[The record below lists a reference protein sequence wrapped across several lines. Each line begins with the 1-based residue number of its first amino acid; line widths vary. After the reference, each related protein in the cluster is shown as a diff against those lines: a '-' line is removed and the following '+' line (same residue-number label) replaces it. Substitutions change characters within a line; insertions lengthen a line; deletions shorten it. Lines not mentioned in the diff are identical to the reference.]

1 MQASLAYPNSFI
13 VIGVMPR
20 HVRWW
25 GRLMQDAGQR
35 GGVSELRSPTDSI
48 GAHHVA
54 LIRRVAD
61 SSDRSAFAD
70 LYTYYAPRLKTYLR
84 RLGSSEAAAEELVQE
99 VMLQV
104 WRKAA
109 LFDPTRAAVTTWI
122 FTIARNKR
130 IDALRRERRP
140 EIEAGDPPPAVYD
153 APLAERALELAYDS
167 ERLQDALKTLPES
180 QATVISMSFLEDK
193 THSMIADELDIPLG
207 TVKSRLRLAFR
218 RLRHVFGDFA

>member
-1 MQASLAYPNSFI
+1 MRAGLAYPNSFA
-13 VIGVMPR
+13 VADGVSFLGL
-20 HVRWW
+20 WW
-25 GRLMQDAGQR
+25 GGLMQDSDHR
-35 GGVSELRSPTDSI
+35 GGLSELRSPSDPI
-48 GAHHVA
+48 GAHHAA
-54 LIRRVAD
+54 LIRRVAENGD
-61 SSDRSAFAD
+61 KSAFAD

-84 RLGSSEAAAEELVQE
+84 RLGSSDAAAEELVQE

-109 LFDPTRAAVTTWI
+109 LFDPNRAAVTTWI

-130 IDALRRERRP
+130 IDALRRELRP
-140 EIEAGDPPPAVYD
+140 ELDAGDLGPAAFDVPP
-153 APLAERALELAYDS
+153 AERALELAYDS
-167 ERLQDALKTLPES
+167 ERLQDALQTLPKS

-218 RLRHVFGDFA
+218 RLRIVLGDVA

>member
-1 MQASLAYPNSFI
+1 
-13 VIGVMPR
+13 
-20 HVRWW
+20 
-25 GRLMQDAGQR
+25 MQDSDQR
-35 GGVSELRSPTDSI
+35 GGVLELRSPSDPI
-48 GAHHVA
+48 GAHHAA
-54 LIRRVAD
+54 LIHRVSENGD
-61 SSDRSAFAD
+61 KSAFAD

-84 RLGSSEAAAEELVQE
+84 RLGSSDAAAEEVVQD

-109 LFDPTRAAVTTWI
+109 LFDPNRAAVTTWI

-140 EIEAGDPPPAVYD
+140 ELEVGDPGSAIFD
-153 APLAERALELAYDS
+153 APPAERALELASDS
-167 ERLQDALKTLPES
+167 ERLQDALQTLPEP

-193 THSMIADELDIPLG
+193 THNMIADELDIPLG

-218 RLRHVFGDFA
+218 RLRIVLGDVT

>member
-1 MQASLAYPNSFI
+1 MRDSDQ
-13 VIGVMPR
+13 
-20 HVRWW
+20 W
-25 GRLMQDAGQR
+25 
-35 GGVSELRSPTDSI
+35 GGVSELRSPSDPI
-48 GAHHVA
+48 GAQHVA
-54 LIRRVAD
+54 LIRRVAENGD
-61 SSDRSAFAD
+61 KSAFAD

-84 RLGSSEAAAEELVQE
+84 RLGSSDAAAEELVQD

-104 WRKAA
+104 WRKAS
-109 LFDPTRAAVTTWI
+109 LFDPARAAVTTWI

-140 EIEAGDPPPAVYD
+140 ETEVGDPQLAAFE
-153 APLAERALELAYDS
+153 APLAERVLELASDS
-167 ERLQDALKTLPES
+167 ERLQYALQSLPAS

-218 RLRHVFGDFA
+218 RLRIVLGDVA

>member
-1 MQASLAYPNSFI
+1 MQAGLAYPNSFA
-13 VIGVMPR
+13 VIGNMPM

-25 GRLMQDAGQR
+25 GRLMQNSGQK
-35 GGVSELRSPTDSI
+35 GGVSELRSPTDPI
-48 GAHHVA
+48 GAHHAA

-61 SSDRSAFAD
+61 SSDRSAFAE

-109 LFDPTRAAVTTWI
+109 LFDPARAAVTTWI

-140 EIEAGDPPPAVYD
+140 ESEPEDPGPAIYD

-167 ERLQDALKTLPES
+167 ERLQDALQTLPET

-218 RLRHVFGDFA
+218 RLRNVLGDFA